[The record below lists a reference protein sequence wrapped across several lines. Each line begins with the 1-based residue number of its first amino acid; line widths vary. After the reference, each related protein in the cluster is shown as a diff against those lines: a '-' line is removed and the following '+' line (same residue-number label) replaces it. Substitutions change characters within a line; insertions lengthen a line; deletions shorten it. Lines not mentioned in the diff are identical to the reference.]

1 LYEVSKREAIVQ
13 AAKDLLWETGYEA
26 MSPRDV
32 MERSGAGQGS
42 LYHHFNGKRDLASQ
56 ALWEVNA
63 ELRAVAD
70 RVFAHAERP
79 PLERVR
85 RFLEVLSRDPLKG
98 CRVGRIAVE
107 SSIEDEELRLP
118 IGAWLEYAEA
128 KIAAALEE
136 ARAAGQLRAGA
147 DPGELALALTAVV
160 QGGYVLARAH
170 KDPAAMHRAIAGA
183 MSLLAQ
189 AAPA

>member
-1 LYEVSKREAIVQ
+1 MSKREAIVQ